1 VPAAAAAA
9 PGAAAALAAAPTDVT
24 FGPIIQQLHALDGL
38 QRNKEKAHAEQLAA
52 KDKELKAQHSELAQA
67 RLVVA
72 AANAKSLERKKL
84 AEHLVICMLLCC
96 LLLLVRC
103 LSSVRSLQQFMQATQ
118 MQLQHQKHMQM
129 QDTLI
134 RESQEIVQDMHAC
147 KEMAT
152 AITTA
157 ITTANTQLEQV
168 HKELKEAKQQITI
181 MQEKVDKANKQV
193 AAKNAS
199 IEMEVLYHIRPALY

>member
-1 VPAAAAAA
+1 
-9 PGAAAALAAAPTDVT
+9 
-24 FGPIIQQLHALDGL
+24 
-38 QRNKEKAHAEQLAA
+38 
-52 KDKELKAQHSELAQA
+52 
-67 RLVVA
+67 
-72 AANAKSLERKKL
+72 
-84 AEHLVICMLLCC
+84 
-96 LLLLVRC
+96 
-103 LSSVRSLQQFMQATQ
+103 

-129 QDTLI
+129 QHTLV
-134 RESQEIVQDMHAC
+134 RESQEIVDAC

-168 HKELKEAKQQITI
+168 QEELKQTKQQITI

-199 IEMEVLYHIRPALY
+199 IEKEVLYHIRPALY

>member
-1 VPAAAAAA
+1 
-9 PGAAAALAAAPTDVT
+9 
-24 FGPIIQQLHALDGL
+24 
-38 QRNKEKAHAEQLAA
+38 
-52 KDKELKAQHSELAQA
+52 
-67 RLVVA
+67 
-72 AANAKSLERKKL
+72 
-84 AEHLVICMLLCC
+84 M
-96 LLLLVRC
+96 
-103 LSSVRSLQQFMQATQ
+103 QQFMQATQ

-134 RESQEIVQDMHAC
+134 RESQELVQDMHAC
-147 KEMAT
+147 MEMAT

-168 HKELKEAKQQITI
+168 QEELKETKQQITI

-199 IEMEVLYHIRPALY
+199 IEKEVL